1 MSEVTQQN
9 NENNPRLKFFP
20 VMMFAVVMGFSG
32 ITLAYKK
39 AHEILLLP
47 AVIYQ
52 ILSYITAALAIIIGV
67 SYLIKIIVYT
77 SEVKKELSH
86 PVRVNFFA
94 AISIS
99 MLLLAVVFHEYKSVA
114 LPLFIIGT
122 GLQTFFTFYA
132 ITYWLNKNIEMAH
145 SNPAWFIP
153 VVGNIIIPIAGE
165 GFADAALLN
174 FFFSLGIFF
183 WIILTAILFNRIIF
197 HGMLVQKFL
206 PTLAIFIAP
215 PSVGMLSYIKLTGQY
230 DFFASLLL
238 NVALVFGLIL
248 LALIK
253 NFYKLKFFISWWAFT
268 FPMAAL
274 TMALITVYEKTEYV
288 YTFYKYLSIVSLI
301 MTSILVLIV
310 LIRTIIA
317 VARKEIC
324 VDEK

>member
-1 MSEVTQQN
+1 MNQVEEKNTESN
-9 NENNPRLKFFP
+9 SRLQFFP

-39 AHEILLLP
+39 EHEILLLP
-47 AVIYQ
+47 SIVYE
-52 ILSYITAALAIIIGV
+52 ILSYITAALAILIGV
-67 SYLIKIIVYT
+67 FYLLKIIIYPK
-77 SEVKKELSH
+77 EVKKEIGH

-99 MLLLAVVFHEYKSVA
+99 MLLLSVVFHEYKNIA
-114 LPLFIIGT
+114 YPLFLVGT

-132 ITYWLNKNIEMAH
+132 ITYWLNKNIELAH

-153 VVGNIIIPIAGE
+153 VVGNIIVPIAGE
-165 GFADAALLN
+165 GFASIALLN

-215 PSVGMLSYIKLTGQY
+215 PSVGMLSYLKLTGSY
-230 DFFASLLL
+230 DFFASVLL
-238 NVALVFGLIL
+238 NVAIVFGLIL
-248 LALIK
+248 LALAK
-253 NFYKLKFFISWWAFT
+253 NFYKIKFFISWWAFT

-274 TMALITVYEKTEYV
+274 TMAIITAYEKTEFAYPL
-288 YTFYKYLSIVSLI
+288 YKCLGIISLI
-301 MTSILVLIV
+301 MTSILVLVV

-317 VARKEIC
+317 IGKKEIC
-324 VDEK
+324 IDEK

>member
-9 NENNPRLKFFP
+9 NEKTPRLKFFP
-20 VMMFAVVMGFSG
+20 VMMFAVIMGFSG

-52 ILSYITAALAIIIGV
+52 VLSYITAALAIIIGV

-77 SEVKKELSH
+77 SEVKKELLH

-114 LPLFIIGT
+114 YPLFLIGT

-132 ITYWLNKNIEMAH
+132 ITYWLNKNIELAH

-174 FFFSLGIFF
+174 FFFS

-215 PSVGMLSYIKLTGQY
+215 PSVGMLSYIKLTGHY

-238 NVALVFGLIL
+238 NVAIVFGLIL

-274 TMALITVYEKTEYV
+274 TMALITVYEQTEYV
-288 YTFYKYLSIVSLI
+288 YTFYEYLSVVSLI
-301 MTSILVLIV
+301 MTSILVLLV

-317 VARKEIC
+317 IKNGEIC
-324 VDEK
+324 IEE

>member
-1 MSEVTQQN
+1 MNQVEEKNTESN
-9 NENNPRLKFFP
+9 SRLQFFP

-47 AVIYQ
+47 SIVYE
-52 ILSYITAALAIIIGV
+52 ILSYITAALAILIGV
-67 SYLIKIIVYT
+67 FYLLKIIIYPK
-77 SEVKKELSH
+77 EVKKEIGH

-99 MLLLAVVFHEYKSVA
+99 MLLLSVV
-114 LPLFIIGT
+114 GT

-132 ITYWLNKNIEMAH
+132 ITYWLNKNIELAH

-153 VVGNIIIPIAGE
+153 VVGNIIVPIAGE
-165 GFADAALLN
+165 GFASIALLN

-215 PSVGMLSYIKLTGQY
+215 PSVGMLSYLKLTGSY
-230 DFFASLLL
+230 DFFASVLL
-238 NVALVFGLIL
+238 NVAIVFGLIL
-248 LALIK
+248 LALAK
-253 NFYKLKFFISWWAFT
+253 NFYKIKFFISWWAFT

-274 TMALITVYEKTEYV
+274 TMAIITAYEKTEFAYPL
-288 YTFYKYLSIVSLI
+288 YKCLGIISLI
-301 MTSILVLIV
+301 MTSILVLVV

-317 VARKEIC
+317 IGKKEIC
-324 VDEK
+324 IDEK